1 MSRKTVQ
8 IEAESFMT
16 ALRVTAS
23 KFKRLQDHAQQIG
36 DDRKSAYYA
45 GVAIGLD
52 HAFELTE
59 DFIKL
64 KEEVEIFE
72 GEEYNEFAGI
82 KPLPTGPF

>member
-1 MSRKTVQ
+1 MRKSVQ

-23 KFKRLQDHAQQIG
+23 KFKRMQEHAQQLG

-45 GVAIGLD
+45 GVSIGLD

-64 KEEVEIFE
+64 KEEAEIFSA
-72 GEEYNEFAGI
+72 EE
-82 KPLPTGPF
+82 PSQQLPTGLF